1 MATEIKMPALSPTM
15 ETGTLAKWLVAEG
28 DQVRSGDVIAE
39 IETDKTT
46 MEVETIDDGVV
57 GKLLVPAGAEN
68 VPVNTVIAI
77 LIDDAD
83 ETIAGDSITGDSI
96 ADVAVADKAAPE
108 NVAPENVAPEN
119 VAPENTGSENTGSEN
134 TGSESAAPATV
145 SAPAITGAAEIGGA
159 STMLTVR
166 ESLRDAMAEEMRRD
180 ERVFVMGEEVA
191 EYQGA
196 YKVTQGLLDEFG
208 SKRVID
214 TPITEQGFAGLG
226 VGAAFG
232 ELRPVIEFMTFN
244 FAMQAIDQIIN
255 SAAKTLYMSGGQMGC
270 PIVFRGP
277 NGAASRVGAQ
287 HSQCYASWYAH
298 CPGLKVVSPYSA
310 ADAKGLL
317 KSAIRDPNP
326 VIFLENE
333 VMYGQSF
340 DVPDDDFLVPI
351 GKAKILRE
359 GTDVTITA
367 FSIMVGRA
375 LQAADALAA
384 QGISA
389 EVIDL
394 RTIRPL
400 DSETIVASVKKTS
413 RLVTCE
419 EGFPFAGVGAEIAI
433 QVMEQ
438 AFDWLDA
445 PIARVTG
452 KDVPMPYAEN
462 LEKLALPQVE
472 DIVAT
477 AQAVCDGFRG

>member
-15 ETGTLAKWLVAEG
+15 ETGTLARWLVAEG
-28 DQVRSGDVIAE
+28 DQLRSGDVIAE

-83 ETIAGDSITGDSI
+83 ETIAGYSITGDSI
-96 ADVAVADKAAPE
+96 TDVAVADHAAPDKAAPE
-108 NVAPENVAPEN
+108 SASPAPVSVP
-119 VAPENTGSENTGSEN
+119 
-134 TGSESAAPATV
+134 TV
-145 SAPAITGAAEIGGA
+145 TDAAEISGA

-351 GKAKILRE
+351 GKSKILRE